1 MDKKDQVKESRR
13 GFLKLA
19 VTAAPA
25 AAAVTLTAGQVQAL
39 SAEAPA
45 DAGGLQDT
53 AHIRAYL
60 ESTKF

>member
-19 VTAAPA
+19 AKAAPA
-25 AAAVTLTAGQVQAL
+25 AAAATLTAGSVQAQT
-39 SAEAPA
+39 AEATGTV
-45 DAGGLQDT
+45 GGLQDT